1 MNELPVFVIPVKTG
15 IHLRPNMELS
25 GCPIKE
31 LGQKVNTACGRE
43 ATLGYDGN
51 YNHELL

>member
-1 MNELPVFVIPVKTG
+1 MLQYLG
-15 IHLRPNMELS
+15 IH

-31 LGQKVNTACGRE
+31 LEQKVNTACGRE

-51 YNHELL
+51 LKLEPL